1 MQKGNT
7 ENKTNAKIIQ
17 AQQVNLNQQL
27 ASWNLE

>member
-7 ENKTNAKIIQ
+7 ENKTNAKKIQ

-27 ASWNLE
+27 AIET